1 MYIFYFIIIYIF
13 KVFYHPPAQF
23 FLFNVLQWDMPPFAR
38 PHNVDVDVLE
48 IYSWD
53 INLLSI
59 YKTVFGPF
67 PCTQLYPFNIL
78 QANEQNRSL

>member
-59 YKTVFGPF
+59 YKTA
-67 PCTQLYPFNIL
+67 QLYPFNIL